1 MNVFF
6 MVSEGALNVD
16 PPPTG
21 LIVLFDMKG
30 VIKLL
35 KLLLKIYTI
44 TFQRLVLCTLRGYE
58 WETLKAFYNLCKKQF
73 RSN

>member
-6 MVSEGALNVD
+6 SISEGAINDD

-30 VIKLL
+30 V
-35 KLLLKIYTI
+35 KILQ
-44 TFQRLVLCTLRGYE
+44 F
-58 WETLKAFYNLCKKQF
+58 FYLFFFIDK
-73 RSN
+73 